1 MNNLREA
8 AYRLDPVLWVLEI
21 LGITPTAW
29 QETFLR
35 SPRGSSILALTAR
48 QVGKTTTA
56 AWAIAHSTV
65 FTPGSLSVIACP
77 AQRQS
82 AEAVRRVREI
92 LLKVG
97 AEAGQ
102 RQCLCAGIGQR
113 LARAGVA
120 GQRRLDQIGRPVTPI
135 WSCG

>member
-1 MNNLREA
+1 MA
-8 AYRLDPVLWVLEI
+8 GDVP
-21 LGITPTAW
+21 
-29 QETFLR
+29 
-35 SPRGSSILALTAR
+35 ALTAWVIHPR
-48 QVGKTTTA
+48 ADGAPSWQDHDSGG
-56 AWAIAHSTV
+56 AIAHSTV
-65 FTPGSLSVIACP
+65 FTPGSLSVIASP

-97 AEAGQ
+97 AKAGQ

>member
-1 MNNLREA
+1 MGARPRNRNEAFRVPKNRRNNFEKSNKNNAACGQGYRSRTSIMNPKPRRGLRKLLWKSIMNNLREA

-56 AWAIAHSTV
+56 A
-65 FTPGSLSVIACP
+65 
-77 AQRQS
+77 
-82 AEAVRRVREI
+82 
-92 LLKVG
+92 
-97 AEAGQ
+97 
-102 RQCLCAGIGQR
+102 
-113 LARAGVA
+113 
-120 GQRRLDQIGRPVTPI
+120 
-135 WSCG
+135 